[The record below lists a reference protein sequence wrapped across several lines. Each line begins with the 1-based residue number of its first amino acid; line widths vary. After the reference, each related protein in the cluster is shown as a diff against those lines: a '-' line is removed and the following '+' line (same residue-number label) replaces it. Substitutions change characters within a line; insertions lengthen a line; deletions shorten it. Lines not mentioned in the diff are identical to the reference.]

1 MMGDPEFRKTATD
14 QGFVLNT
21 LNSQE
26 AEKLILSVFNLPAET
41 QDRLKALLK

>member
-1 MMGDPEFRKTATD
+1 MMADPEFVKTATD

-26 AEKLILSVFNLPAET
+26 AENLILSVFNLSSEI